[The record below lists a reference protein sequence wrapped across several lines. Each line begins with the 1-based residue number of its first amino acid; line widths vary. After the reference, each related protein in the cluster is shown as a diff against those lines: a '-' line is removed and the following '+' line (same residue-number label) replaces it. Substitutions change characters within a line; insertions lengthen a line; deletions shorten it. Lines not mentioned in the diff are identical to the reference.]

1 MAVEEKVFYTE
12 KKEVLENEH
21 LKMIGFE
28 YESASTLGID
38 KPGLFLIIKAEE
50 KDFETEKAKDAL
62 AATEEVKD
70 EEREKVLAKFRELE
84 ENKAGGFALF
94 D

>member
-12 KKEVLENEH
+12 KKEVLDNEQ
-21 LKMIGFE
+21 LKLIGFE
-28 YESASTLGID
+28 YEGAATLGIE
-38 KPGLFLIIKAEE
+38 KPGLFLIIKAETTEFE
-50 KDFETEKAKDAL
+50 KEKVKEAL
-62 AATEEVKD
+62 ANTEEIKG
-70 EEREKVLAKFRELE
+70 EERNKILAKFRELE